1 MFFHNS
7 IRNATL
13 TLLATLGLF
22 AAAAAA
28 PGANQTSTTTPVTV
42 GGNLPY
48 QINLQRYDMGTTDMP
63 TLHSFAAASFGGQW
77 IIAAG
82 LTNGLHGFDLDQSSI
97 PERKQNRDLWLID
110 PVTKMS
116 WHRGLDPLDV
126 GSGLTESQVL
136 SLTPA
141 NSQFEQVGDTL
152 YMSGG
157 YGDDNPYDDTSRGT
171 FDALTAFH
179 LPPLIDWIKGG
190 AGTAAEHIRQIN
202 DPLFQ
207 VTGGDMYQTGGNMHL
222 VFGQNYEGRYHGSLS
237 GEYTKQVRSF
247 SVQDDG
253 TNLGFQ
259 HLQST
264 TPEDHFRRRDLNVF
278 PAIQANP
285 DSSLTEHLVALS
297 GVFTESFGTWTV
309 PVEID
314 SDGNPTQIDHGLD
327 PLNTAN
333 VLDADPSVFKQG
345 MNNYYSAKLGLF
357 SEASGTMHEI
367 LFGGITLQEYDP
379 THVDADANGFVTDR
393 FLPNTSQISSVVRLP
408 DGSYEQHYLGAFPEL
423 LTPDN
428 DLMRFGS
435 NAEFFLADNVTTYPN
450 GVIALDALT
459 DTTTLGYIYGGLIAN
474 APHVFNNPTGLSS
487 ASGEVFKVV
496 LTPIP
501 EPASIVLAFAAVVVT
516 IFLSGRSRMIAG
528 A

>member
-1 MFFHNS
+1 M
-7 IRNATL
+7 
-13 TLLATLGLF
+13 
-22 AAAAAA
+22 
-28 PGANQTSTTTPVTV
+28 
-42 GGNLPY
+42 
-48 QINLQRYDMGTTDMP
+48 
-63 TLHSFAAASFGGQW
+63 
-77 IIAAG
+77 
-82 LTNGLHGFDLDQSSI
+82 
-97 PERKQNRDLWLID
+97 
-110 PVTKMS
+110 
-116 WHRGLDPLDV
+116 
-126 GSGLTESQVL
+126 
-136 SLTPA
+136 
-141 NSQFEQVGDTL
+141 
-152 YMSGG
+152 
-157 YGDDNPYDDTSRGT
+157 
-171 FDALTAFH
+171 
-179 LPPLIDWIKGG
+179 
-190 AGTAAEHIRQIN
+190 
-202 DPLFQ
+202 
-207 VTGGDMYQTGGNMHL
+207 
-222 VFGQNYEGRYHGSLS
+222 
-237 GEYTKQVRSF
+237 
-247 SVQDDG
+247 
-253 TNLGFQ
+253 
-259 HLQST
+259 
-264 TPEDHFRRRDLNVF
+264 
-278 PAIQANP
+278 QANP

-297 GVFTESFGTWTV
+297 GVFTKSFGTWTV

-314 SDGNPTQIDHGLD
+314 SDGNPAQIDHGLD

-450 GVIALDALT
+450 GVIALDTLT

-501 EPASIVLAFAAVVVT
+501 EPASIVLGLAAAVVT
-516 IFLSGRSRMIAG
+516 IFLSGRSRMMAG